1 MKQRLMNIFR
11 GLLTAY
17 CLLLTVST
25 CFAAVPHLIRYQGT
39 AVDTQGTP
47 LEGPYTLTFRLYSA
61 ETGGTALWTETQPS
75 VPLTKG
81 QFSILLG
88 QITSLQ
94 SVDWTQ
100 PLWLSVQVNGEPEL
114 APRQRITSVPLAV
127 TAERLAGP
135 LATSSL
141 SDDAHTLVPAGAIIL
156 WDGAACP
163 AGYTRLA
170 GYDNKFLVGSGTA
183 GTAGGSNTHTHSAG
197 SYSGP
202 SHTHVFATTTKPNA
216 ELLDHAV
223 RGNTGSGNVV
233 AVYNGHLV
241 SSEGGFG
248 TGTVNNVVTDTVAA
262 SGTGPVTGAS
272 ASADSRPEFMTI
284 ILCRKD

>member
-47 LEGPYTLTFRLYSA
+47 LEGPYTLTFRLYPA

-141 SDDAHTLVPAGAIIL
+141 SDDAHTLVPDGAIIL

-170 GYDNKFLVGSGTA
+170 GYDNKFLMASATA
-183 GTAGGSNTHTHSAG
+183 GTTGGSNTHTHGAG
-197 SYSGP
+197 TYAGP
-202 SHTHVFATTTKPNA
+202 SHSH
-216 ELLDHAV
+216 
-223 RGNTGSGNVV
+223 S
-233 AVYNGHLV
+233 HLHTLTLND
-241 SSEGGFG
+241 GAQGG
-248 TGTVNNVVTDTVAA
+248 TGRPDTGTTSTDATAG
-262 SGTGPVTGAS
+262 GTGAVTGAS
-272 ASADSRPEFMTI
+272 ASADSRPEFLTI